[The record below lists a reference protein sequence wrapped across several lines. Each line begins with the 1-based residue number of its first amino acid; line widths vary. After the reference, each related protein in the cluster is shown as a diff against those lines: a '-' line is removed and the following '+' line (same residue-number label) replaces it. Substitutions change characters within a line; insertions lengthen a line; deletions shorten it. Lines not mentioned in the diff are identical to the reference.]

1 MFRLSSFLCLLG
13 FVALTG
19 CANYQ
24 LGTGTTPKFSKLFI
38 APVGSDALIP
48 QAQALV
54 TTQVREAFIKD
65 GRVALVSS
73 AEEADAVL
81 KITLVNYHREVGVVR
96 PDDTGLARRYD
107 VTLQAKATLTGK
119 GEVAVLFENR
129 ELLAKRGVFT
139 DSGQIPS
146 EYQTLPLMAE
156 MLAKEAVRA
165 VLDTW

>member
-1 MFRLSSFLCLLG
+1 MPRSLFFLGLFSLL
-13 FVALTG
+13 ALAG

-24 LGTGTTPKFSKLFI
+24 LGTGASPKFSKLFI
-38 APVGSDALIP
+38 APVASDTLLP

-54 TTQVREAFIKD
+54 TTQIREAFIKD

-81 KITLVNYHREVGVVR
+81 KLTLSDYRREVGVVR

-107 VTLQAKATLTGK
+107 VTLHARATLTTKPDGTT
-119 GEVAVLFENR
+119 LFENR
-129 ELLAKRGVFT
+129 ELVARRGVFT
-139 DSGQIPS
+139 DSGQIPA

-156 MLAKEAVRA
+156 KLASETVRA